1 MTAAAPILDLAPT
14 QVAIPDDS
22 LKDLDCLGFIDA
34 FDPAERRLWLDWSR
48 ALRVADRLAE
58 GDSGGYGH
66 FRASWDA
73 AQSLGLSRDTPRA
86 DAWGRY
92 LDALST
98 YGSGYVVRT
107 LAEHDEMLLRLS
119 GPLLQLAPHMPEEL
133 WEAAAAFGAL
143 DQFYNNLRDMQEDA
157 ERGLCWIPE
166 DELLEHGFTSEDVIC
181 GMAPDMLG
189 WWKVMS
195 SWTTH
200 RLWQAAAKASE
211 FTNATELHPSLEA
224 MREWTLIRYQRVMR
238 IFRAVDYDYRR
249 FPDRYWAEVRREMSG
264 RDQ

>member
-1 MTAAAPILDLAPT
+1 MTAASPLSVHAPAL
-14 QVAIPDDS
+14 PDDR
-22 LKDLDCLGFIDA
+22 LKDLDALGFVDA
-34 FDPAERRLWLDWSR
+34 FDPAERRLWIDWAR
-48 ALRVADRLAE
+48 ALRLADQIAE
-58 GDSGGYGH
+58 AGSGGYGH
-66 FRASWDA
+66 IAALEDA
-73 AQSLGLSRDTPRA
+73 VRKLRLVPGSRRYA
-86 DAWGRY
+86 AWSGY
-92 LDALST
+92 LDALAT
-98 YGSGYVVRT
+98 YGVGYVVRT
-107 LAEHDEMLLRLS
+107 LTEHDEMLLRLS

-166 DELLEHGFTSEDVIC
+166 DELWEHGFTSEDVIC

-224 MREWTLIRYQRVMR
+224 MREWTLIRYQRVML

-249 FPDRYWAEVRREMSG
+249 FPARYWAEVRREMSG